1 MQPPEQSTDAERREE
16 EQRIRRLRR
25 LVDFSLAFIAQADI
39 SLEEAQGVVQG
50 VRRSACT
57 LFPDKGET
65 FELIYTPR
73 FRRLISE
80 KYALQ

>member
-1 MQPPEQSTDAERREE
+1 MHPPEEATETELREE
-16 EQRIRRLRR
+16 EKRIRRLQK

-39 SLEEAQGVVQG
+39 SLEEAQAVVQG
-50 VRRSACT
+50 VRYHAHL
-57 LFPDKGET
+57 LFPDKKET

-80 KYALQ
+80 KFALQ